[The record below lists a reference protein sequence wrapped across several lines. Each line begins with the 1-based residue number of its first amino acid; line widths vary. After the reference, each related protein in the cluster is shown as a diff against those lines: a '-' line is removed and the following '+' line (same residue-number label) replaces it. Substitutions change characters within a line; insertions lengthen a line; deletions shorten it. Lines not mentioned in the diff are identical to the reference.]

1 MDWPVVIH
9 IHLIHLFSETIR
21 VPARAGTQR
30 TLPFQVYKCIGVLK
44 KKTMNTEFPIKS
56 YPKSELAL
64 LYFPGSE
71 AWFYLFYRIN
81 AYGNVSMRRNWG
93 RF

>member
-1 MDWPVVIH
+1 
-9 IHLIHLFSETIR
+9 
-21 VPARAGTQR
+21 
-30 TLPFQVYKCIGVLK
+30 
-44 KKTMNTEFPIKS
+44 MNTEFPIKS

-93 RF
+93 RFR

>member
-1 MDWPVVIH
+1 
-9 IHLIHLFSETIR
+9 
-21 VPARAGTQR
+21 
-30 TLPFQVYKCIGVLK
+30 
-44 KKTMNTEFPIKS
+44 MNTDFTVKT

-81 AYGNVSMRRNWG
+81 AYGNVSMRMIGTSRISYLCDTFEMY
-93 RF
+93 RE